1 MHHKEGVLLGT
12 HILSKSKDKPMGEI
26 LEKKIYSFVFS

>member
-12 HILSKSKDKPMGEI
+12 HILSKSEDKPMGEI
-26 LEKKIYSFVFS
+26 WEKKILQLCF